1 MVGTCAG
8 NVAYRAIDV
17 ATILL
22 VIGIAIEQRR
32 DHFQWQRRRQ
42 EHLVGIQRIKNSLAQ
57 PDTKRMIFA
66 QLVVL
71 LDLLREITRGLA
83 AILPVGAIQKLA
95 NLGGFRRR
103 QHVGD
108 AD

>member
-1 MVGTCAG
+1 
-8 NVAYRAIDV
+8 
-17 ATILL
+17 
-22 VIGIAIEQRR
+22 
-32 DHFQWQRRRQ
+32 
-42 EHLVGIQRIKNSLAQ
+42 
-57 PDTKRMIFA
+57 MIFA